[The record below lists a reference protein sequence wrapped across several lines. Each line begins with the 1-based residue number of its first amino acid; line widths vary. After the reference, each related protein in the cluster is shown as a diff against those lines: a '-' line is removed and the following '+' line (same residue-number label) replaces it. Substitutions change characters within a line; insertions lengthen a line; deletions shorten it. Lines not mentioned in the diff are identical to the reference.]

1 MQYSTWSFI
10 KVRLIILSN
19 LYRIIPVLFILYG
32 PYHIIMKFC
41 FHTTKEMTS
50 MLLVVAVDITVIVRV
65 HQNLLEKLDDLYSL
79 RLVAHTQWS
88 LWDLVI

>member
-10 KVRLIILSN
+10 KVRLIIFNISYHIILSIR
-19 LYRIIPVLFILYG
+19 YA

>member
-10 KVRLIILSN
+10 KVRLIIFNIS
-19 LYRIIPVLFILYG
+19 YHIIG

-41 FHTTKEMTS
+41 FQTTKEMTS